1 MERWPAQK
9 GVSPSSRERRSS
21 LVRWVRRVFV
31 VSLREE
37 PDFTAARASV
47 NVYSGDMV
55 VVSFFSFFFCLQICC
70 QAELV

>member
-21 LVRWVRRVFV
+21 LVRWVRRVVV

-55 VVSFFSFFFCLQICC
+55 VVFSFVFKYA
-70 QAELV
+70 QASWFEI